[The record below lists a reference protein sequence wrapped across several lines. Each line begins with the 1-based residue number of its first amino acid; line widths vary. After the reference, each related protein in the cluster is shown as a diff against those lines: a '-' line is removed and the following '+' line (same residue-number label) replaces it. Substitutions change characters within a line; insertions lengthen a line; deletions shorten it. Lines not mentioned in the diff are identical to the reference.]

1 MFDVWQIYTLGSLSR
16 PPPPPRG
23 LRLLLG
29 SNPGAFACYTYINH
43 VLLSHYSH
51 LAYIIM
57 FNDAGII

>member
-16 PPPPPRG
+16 HPPPPRG

-29 SNPGAFACYTYINH
+29 SNPEAFACYTYINQ